1 MDDLL
6 SGFWYKL
13 NSDILL
19 SSEDIAIIHKS
30 LFLHIIIDSSLFF
43 CSKQMKATQM
53 IKIVVLY

>member
-30 LFLHIIIDSSLFF
+30 LFLHIIIDSSLLF
-43 CSKQMKATQM
+43 
-53 IKIVVLY
+53 VLNK